1 MCSKQEDFDVYLC
14 GILIFGDLSDFTW
27 LVSVLFNVSA
37 LLRWSNQSILT
48 FEKGLLLDLVI
59 FFYCYAISFG

>member
-1 MCSKQEDFDVYLC
+1 MCSRQEDLDVYHC

-27 LVSVLFNVSA
+27 FVSVMFDVSA

-48 FEKGLLLDLVI
+48 FGKGLLLDLVI
-59 FFYCYAISFG
+59 FFYCYAIGFG